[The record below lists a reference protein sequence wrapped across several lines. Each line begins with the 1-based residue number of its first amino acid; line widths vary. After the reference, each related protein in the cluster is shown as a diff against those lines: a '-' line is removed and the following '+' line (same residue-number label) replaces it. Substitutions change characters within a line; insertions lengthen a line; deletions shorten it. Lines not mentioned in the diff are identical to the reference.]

1 MVSTLQIFRAMDSHQ
16 SRVFRVEGFVPQ
28 RQLQAIRAL
37 DNHQNQRI
45 RVEDSELILPPIMIS
60 MSDVPV
66 LEEVV
71 VVGVPFDLD

>member
-1 MVSTLQIFRAMDSHQ
+1 MDSHQ
-16 SRVFRVEGFVPQ
+16 SRVFRVEGFVPR

-37 DNHQNQRI
+37 DNHQNQGI

-71 VVGVPFDLD
+71 VVGVPFGLD